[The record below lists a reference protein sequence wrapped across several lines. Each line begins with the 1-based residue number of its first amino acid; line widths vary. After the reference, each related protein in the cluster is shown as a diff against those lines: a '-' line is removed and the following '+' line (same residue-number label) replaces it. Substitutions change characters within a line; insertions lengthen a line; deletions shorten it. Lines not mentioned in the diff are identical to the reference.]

1 MKYRVITLL
10 SSWSI
15 LLVVMYEFGIIPF
28 SKNELIQFITDR
40 QDYALLLF
48 FAIFSLRFVLMIPSS
63 LFLLTGIFL
72 FNPWIVL
79 LLSLGSMFITESII
93 FIIGKKINKSL
104 WYKNFL
110 NKHPKIGQR
119 IKKNQY
125 WMLFILGAV
134 PTCPT
139 DAACLISS
147 ASGMRYRPYIMI
159 VLLSNTCYALW
170 YVLLGRY
177 VHLL

>member
-1 MKYRVITLL
+1 VKYRVITLL
-10 SSWSI
+10 ASWSI
-15 LLVVMYEFGIIPF
+15 LLVCLYELGIIPF

-40 QDYALLLF
+40 QDYALLIYF
-48 FAIFSLRFVLMIPSS
+48 VIFSLRFVLMIPSS

-79 LLSLGSMFITESII
+79 LFSLGSMFITESII
-93 FIIGKKINKSL
+93 FIIGKKINKSI
-104 WYKNFL
+104 WYENFL

-159 VLLSNTCYALW
+159 VLLSNTVYALW
-170 YVLLGRY
+170 YVLLGTY
-177 VHLL
+177 VHL